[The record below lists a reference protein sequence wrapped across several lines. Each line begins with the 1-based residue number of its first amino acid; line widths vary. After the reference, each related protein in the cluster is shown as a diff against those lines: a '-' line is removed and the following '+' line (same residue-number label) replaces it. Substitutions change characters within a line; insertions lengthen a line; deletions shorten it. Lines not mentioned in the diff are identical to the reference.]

1 MRLIIGFVCLLSSTL
16 VGAQQWQW
24 TSPCQFDGQNPQ
36 CSMWPASIEPL
47 GEVQVFSGDTALTV
61 QSQTF
66 SSAADTTA
74 SMLFMQAD
82 KVTTT
87 TQKAA
92 LVKALLAF
100 VEAQQANQKVGLYAN
115 DSNLNTLASLG
126 ANQATLQ
133 GAIDDMRLP
142 TRAVSPVNN
151 LKLVTSILGGSNAQ
165 RKTLYWVT
173 TGSVL
178 SATEQQ
184 VLLAT
189 LTQEKVRLVV
199 IYLKTSELDQNA
211 SADMARWLGDTPHFL
226 VHASG
231 EQWLSVLTKL
241 AAYTHN
247 GVTLAVNSEQL
258 CGELPI
264 TFTSTLGQTAIS
276 HVEIFAFNACPVV
289 QEVPPE
295 TEAAQEPEEPILPEE
310 QTQTTD
316 GSSQENT
323 QVQDQE
329 HLPLV
334 FEQPAYSFS
343 FDVNATGETAIG
355 SARVTEGGSSDA
367 VVYSL
372 SSGNE
377 QGHFVINASGE
388 LFLSPVAWVLVEND
402 YDALDDAY
410 TLTITATAG
419 ETTGSAVVTVRKV
432 AAPAL
437 SKNMMIALIV
447 AGVVL
452 LLVLLFMLMRG
463 GKGKGKQKPFGYIIE
478 STLKGEVS
486 HPLFLEVTRLGRAQ
500 SCNIVFSNDSVSSS
514 HADIKRERT
523 GAITIVDLKSS
534 NGTRVNNS
542 AVIHAEL
549 KSGDMV
555 ELGDYKLKV
564 ELN

>member
-16 VGAQQWQW
+16 AGAQQWQW
-24 TSPCQFDGQNPQ
+24 TAPCQFDGQNPR

-47 GEVQVFSGDTALTV
+47 GEVKVFSGDTALTV
-61 QSQTF
+61 ESQTF
-66 SSAADTTA
+66 STA

-82 KVTTT
+82 KVTTI

-92 LVKALLAF
+92 LIKALLAF
-100 VEAQQANQKVGLYAN
+100 VKAQQANQKVGLYAN
-115 DSNLNTLASLG
+115 DVNLNTLASLG
-126 ANQATLQ
+126 ANQASLV

-142 TRAVSPVNN
+142 TRVVSPVNN

-184 VLLAT
+184 VLLNT

-211 SADMARWLGDTPHFL
+211 GAAIASWLGDTPHFL
-226 VHASG
+226 VPATG
-231 EQWLSVLTKL
+231 EQWLSVFTQL
-241 AAYTHN
+241 AVYTLN
-247 GVTLAVNSEQL
+247 GVTLAVNSEQM

-264 TFTSTLGQTAIS
+264 TFKSTLGQTAIS
-276 HVEIFAFNACPVV
+276 HVETFAFNACAVV

-295 TEAAQEPEEPILPEE
+295 TEEPVLTED
-310 QTQTTD
+310 QTPTSD
-316 GSSQENT
+316 GSPEKSTPSKEAEEET
-323 QVQDQE
+323 M
-329 HLPLV
+329 PLV

-343 FDVNATGETAIG
+343 FDVTATGETLIG
-355 SARVTEGGSSDA
+355 SVRVNEVGSSD
-367 VVYSL
+367 VVSYSL

-377 QGHFVINASGE
+377 NGNFLIKASGD
-388 LFLSPVAWVLVEND
+388 LFLSPLASVLVEND
-402 YDALDDAY
+402 YEALDEAY

-419 ETTGSAVVTVRKV
+419 SAKGSAVVTVRKM

-437 SKNMMIALIV
+437 SNNMMVALIV
-447 AGVVL
+447 AGVLL
-452 LLVLLFMLMRG
+452 LLVLLFMLIRG
-463 GKGKGKQKPFGYIIE
+463 GKGKSKLTPFGYIIE

-500 SCNIVFSNDSVSSS
+500 SCNIVFTNDSVSSS

-523 GAITIVDLKSS
+523 GAVTIVDLKSS
-534 NGTRVNNS
+534 NGTRVNNNT
-542 AVIHAEL
+542 VNHAEL